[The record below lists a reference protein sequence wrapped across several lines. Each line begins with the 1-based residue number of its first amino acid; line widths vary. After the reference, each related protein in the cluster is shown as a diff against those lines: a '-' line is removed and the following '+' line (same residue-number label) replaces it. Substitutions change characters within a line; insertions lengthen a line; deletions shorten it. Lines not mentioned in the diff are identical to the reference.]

1 MSKKPYPPIESES
14 DSVKEPAPVA
24 PTVFNPSQKV
34 FRDMTPEQLFDVIAK
49 EIEDIYA
56 VSQYEYYS
64 D

>member
-1 MSKKPYPPIESES
+1 MPKKPYPPIEPQS
-14 DSVKEPAPVA
+14 DSAKEPAPAA

-34 FRDMTPEQLFDVIAK
+34 FRDMTPEQLYDVIAK
-49 EIEDIYA
+49 EIDEIYA